1 MKELT
6 LKVWIWHP
14 FFYLQCTSKAVSC
27 LWSSFYKSASKRL
40 QTGQGRVTIK
50 NIRKSEKW
58 SHFRLVNCMFF
69 FFFFWSAIRKIGFSD
84 KISVVFVSFHNIIGI
99 VYLWYCGRKF
109 GTGQTA
115 AMQEIHHKH
124 IAGHC
129 NTCSSEQEI
138 VRKTPLTFCGKIN
151 QVRSVRRLWS
161 FYWDWPF
168 HLLLLTGCL

>member
-27 LWSSFYKSASKRL
+27 LLFPFINQHPKDYKLAKAEWLLRTSGN
-40 QTGQGRVTIK
+40 Q
-50 NIRKSEKW
+50 KSDHILDW
-58 SHFRLVNCMFF
+58 QYCTVV
-69 FFFFWSAIRKIGFSD
+69 FFFFWSAIRKAGFSD
-84 KISVVFVSFHNIIGI
+84 KISVMLVSFHNIIGI

-129 NTCSSEQEI
+129 NACSSEQEI
-138 VRKTPLTFCGKIN
+138 VRKTPPTFCGKIN

-168 HLLLLTGCL
+168 HVLLLTGCL